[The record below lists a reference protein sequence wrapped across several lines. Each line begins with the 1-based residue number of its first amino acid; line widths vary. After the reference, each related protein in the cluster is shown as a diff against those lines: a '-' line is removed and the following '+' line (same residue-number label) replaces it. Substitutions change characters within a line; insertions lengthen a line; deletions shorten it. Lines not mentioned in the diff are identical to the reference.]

1 MQIKNPAMSLR
12 DLLSNLTESLSS
24 ASRSLPEAESS
35 VPPLDGIS
43 LLDTKNELLL
53 SYIQNLV
60 FLIILKLR
68 NQKNGVENISTSQT
82 SDEEVVKNLV
92 SLRVYLERGVRP
104 LESRL
109 KYQID
114 KLLLA
119 ANDAESQAAPKTNGS
134 SNKTTKQTG
143 KPKNS
148 LSSSSSRSPTPQP
161 QTASRVSDLS
171 YRPNPSAFIRPAA
184 RAPSPSSHTTSVY
197 RPPQI
202 TPTLP
207 PTSVKPQ
214 RKPRISHTLNEY
226 VREELDDAP
235 IAQPSIGAGSGL
247 RGKEA
252 AKEAERRNYEEE
264 RLLRLPGEGKKGRRK
279 RDVGEGFGE
288 DEILGGAGELGDL
301 VKGAGKRRKIQ
312 GVEKKIG
319 EAWEKR
325 VKRGIG
331 RKRR

>member
-1 MQIKNPAMSLR
+1 MQMTSPAMSLP
-12 DLLSNLTESLSS
+12 DLLVNLTESLSS
-24 ASRSLPEAESS
+24 ATMSLPEAESLT
-35 VPPLDGIS
+35 PPPDGIS

-68 NQKNGVENISTSQT
+68 NQKIQVDTVHTNPK
-82 SDEEVVKNLV
+82 SDEDVVKNLV

-119 ANDAESQAAPKTNGS
+119 ANDAESNAALQANGS
-134 SNKTTKQTG
+134 SYQTTKSTK
-143 KPKNS
+143 KPNSS
-148 LSSSSSRSPTPQP
+148 LSSSPSRSPTPQP
-161 QTASRVSDLS
+161 QITSRISDLS

-184 RAPSPSSHTTSVY
+184 RSPSPTAHSTSVY

-214 RKPRISHTLNEY
+214 RKPRISHTLNDY
-226 VREELDDAP
+226 VREELDEAP
-235 IAQPSIGAGSGL
+235 TAQPSIGAGSWL

-252 AKEAERRNYEEE
+252 AKEAERRGYEEE

-301 VKGAGKRRKIQ
+301 VKGGGKRRKIQ
-312 GVEKKIG
+312 GGEKKIG

>member
-1 MQIKNPAMSLR
+1 MSLP

-24 ASRSLPEAESS
+24 ASESLPEDESLA
-35 VPPLDGIS
+35 PPLDGIS

-60 FLIILKLR
+60 FMIILKLR
-68 NQKNGVENISTSQT
+68 NQIHQLENVSINQT
-82 SDEEVVKNLV
+82 SDEDVVKNLV
-92 SLRVYLERGVRP
+92 SLRVYLERGIRP

-119 ANDAESQAAPKTNGS
+119 ANDAESQAAPKANGG
-134 SNKTTKQTG
+134 SNQTTKRTG
-143 KPKNS
+143 KPDSN

-161 QTASRVSDLS
+161 QTTGRISDLS

-184 RAPSPSSHTTSVY
+184 RAPSPTSHSTSVY

-214 RKPRISHTLNEY
+214 RKPRISHTLNDY

-235 IAQPSIGAGSGL
+235 IAQPSIGAGNGL
-247 RGKEA
+247 KGKEA

-301 VKGAGKRRKIQ
+301 VKGGGKRRKIQ
-312 GVEKKIG
+312 GGEKKIG